1 MPRPSPRTNRTR
13 RVPHPVLIG
22 HAASLRRVLRRC
34 GELSGL
40 AAMLSLCAEQA
51 AAPDDQ
57 GTARVLPHRDPI
69 LLSLHH
75 LVCSSILLS
84 LHHLVCSSILL
95 SLHHLVC
102 SSILLSL
109 HHLVCSSILLSLHHL
124 VCSSCDLVTCG
135 CARLSLGAGAGH
147 RSRRA
152 RRRARRG
159 GAGGGAARR
168 ADAHGGRG
176 VGPQADLDAQA
187 ATHGPRPPRA
197 TLARR
202 PLRFTKCGAASIRVS
217 CREDMFVDNDQE
229 KGGNG
234 ARKAGLV

>member
-57 GTARVLPHRDPI
+57 GTARVLPHRDP
-69 LLSLHH
+69 
-75 LVCSSILLS
+75 
-84 LHHLVCSSILL
+84 
-95 SLHHLVC
+95 
-102 SSILLSL
+102 ILLSL

>member
-57 GTARVLPHRDPI
+57 GTARVLPHRDP
-69 LLSLHH
+69 
-75 LVCSSILLS
+75 
-84 LHHLVCSSILL
+84 ILL